1 MGKVGDAG
9 AAALA
14 KALPASKL
22 TELEYV
28 RAPPAVRC
36 RRQRCRTP
44 LTPRPSRTP
53 NCPPLPP
60 PRSLDWNSIGG
71 KCGTSGDSPSGAK
84 RALCDAWRA
93 KHGSM
98 AKFSGY
104 GPPVL
109 RVG

>member
-1 MGKVGDAG
+1 M
-9 AAALA
+9 
-14 KALPASKL
+14 
-22 TELEYV
+22 YV
-28 RAPPAVRC
+28 RLSFRALRC
-36 RRQRCRTP
+36 
-44 LTPRPSRTP
+44 SFV
-53 NCPPLPP
+53 
-60 PRSLDWNSIGG
+60 IGG

-84 RALCDAWRA
+84 GALCDAWRA